1 MYYDGLLIDSDIGNV
16 VTPEVEV
23 IKAKVEREIELGLQ
37 SPTQGWAMSEIL
49 SKFSVQDREV
59 ARAYI
64 LKRSGKEKY
73 I

>member
-1 MYYDGLLIDSDIGNV
+1 MTRLD
-16 VTPEVEV
+16 EV
-23 IKAKVEREIELGLQ
+23 IKSKVEREIELGLQ

-49 SKFSVQDREV
+49 SKFNEQDREV